1 MDRMPEQPSLAEK
14 AYTHN
19 DIFAGGGEMG
29 ELMRQIDWA
38 TTPLGPTENW
48 PQSLRT
54 ALSICLLSRFPMLIW
69 WGPELVMLYNDAYR
83 LILGSV
89 KHPRS
94 MGQRGQECWPEIWDV
109 IGPML
114 ESVLERGEATWS
126 DNQLLLLERNGY
138 QEEAYFTFSYSP
150 IRDES
155 GGIGGIFTA
164 VTETTQQLLNQ
175 RRMQTLRELAVRST
189 EAKTV
194 EEVCHAAI
202 NVLATN
208 SADIPFAMLYLFKQD
223 KQAYLVC
230 ESGLPKDTRISPAQ
244 IDLST
249 IDALSWPI
257 STVIETGNTVIVDDL
272 AERAADLHLT
282 SFIGTPLQTALLLPI
297 AKAGQENLYGVL
309 IVGAS
314 PMLALDTDYRGFF
327 DLVAGQIAA
336 NIADVLAYEEER
348 NRAEALA
355 ALDRAKTTFFSNI
368 SHEFRT
374 PLTLMLSPLEEALAT
389 TAFTTQQHEML
400 AMVYRNG
407 QRLLKLVN
415 TLLDFSRIEAGRVE
429 AIYEPTDLAAFTTDL
444 ASTFRT
450 LIEHAGLH
458 FTVACEPSTE
468 PAYVAH
474 DMWEKIVFNLLSNA
488 FKFTFEGQI
497 SVTLHQIAD
506 HVELIVQ
513 DTGIGIA
520 ATDLPHIFERFHRV
534 RSAQARSFEG
544 SGIGL
549 ALVQE
554 LVQLQG
560 GTISATSSP
569 GQGTTFLVSLPLGT
583 AHLPKERISQAIP
596 HITAHTTA
604 TQQAVPYI
612 EEARRWLF
620 TLPSA
625 MSVSSETALPSS
637 EAPVPSQ
644 QTILLVD
651 DNADMRS
658 YLSHL
663 LSDYYHVVAA
673 EDGVSALS
681 MIRAQQPDLIVSDVM
696 MPQIDGL
703 QLLRILR
710 SDPATQ
716 SIPVLLLSAR
726 AGEEAAVEG
735 LNAQADGYLVKPFSA
750 RELLAYIKT
759 RLEMVHIR
767 TEMAMQARQHAWH
780 LQQLAEAALAINA
793 LRPIEETLS
802 LVTVKAREIIGTHQ
816 AISII
821 QHEAHNTPIML
832 ASFSEDYA
840 EWHENIADFDGSELL
855 AALHD
860 HSMLQADTIHRSL
873 PLRLTSDMFKTHPLA
888 EIIRKSWH
896 NLPTMHDILIVPLQ
910 NRHQP
915 RNGYLLLADKIVG
928 VLNEEDE
935 AILVQLAQMAS
946 IAIENIYLYEE
957 AKAAITGRDHLLSM
971 VSHDLKNPLGTI
983 KGYTQLLRFRL
994 AREGSQQPGSS
1005 ELLTTSLER
1014 IDSTTTRMTKQVNEL
1029 LDIAHLQIG
1038 QPLELSSQET
1048 DFVALVQQIVAEQQ
1062 QLTARHTLRVTVQDA
1077 TLPMMLDRMRIER
1090 AITNILS
1097 NAIKYSPQGQWIDI
1111 TIGQC
1116 MQGQQ
1121 KYAQLSIRDYGIGI
1135 PVSDQPHIFEQFW
1148 RGSNVIGTI
1157 QGSGIGLAS
1166 AYQIIKQHRGTIT
1179 VESQEGKGT
1188 TFAVYL
1194 PIIDGTEA

>member
-1 MDRMPEQPSLAEK
+1 MDYMPEQPSLVEK
-14 AYTHN
+14 AYTHD
-19 DIFAGGGEMG
+19 DIFAGGGEVG
-29 ELMRQIDWA
+29 ELMRQINWA

-83 LILGSV
+83 PILGSV
-89 KHPRS
+89 KHPHS

-114 ESVLERGEATWS
+114 EGVIECGEATWS

-138 QEEAYFTFSYSP
+138 PEEAYFTFSYSP

-164 VTETTQQLLNQ
+164 VTETTQQLLSQ
-175 RRMQTLRELAVRST
+175 RRMRTLRELAAHST
-189 EAKTV
+189 QTKTV

-208 SADIPFAMLYLFKQD
+208 SADIPFVMLYLFEQD
-223 KQAYLVC
+223 KQARLVC
-230 ESGLPKDTRISPAQ
+230 ENGLPKGTNISPTQ
-244 IDLST
+244 INLSAF
-249 IDALSWPI
+249 DALSWPI
-257 STVIETGNTVIVDDL
+257 ATVIETGNAVIVDDL
-272 AERAADLHLT
+272 ARRAADLRLT
-282 SFIGTPLQTALLLPI
+282 SFIGTPLQHALLLPI
-297 AKAGQENLYGVL
+297 TKAGQENLYGVL
-309 IVGAS
+309 IVAAS
-314 PMLALDTDYRGFF
+314 PMLALDADYRGFF

-389 TAFTTQQHEML
+389 PDITTQQREIL
-400 AMVYRNG
+400 ELIYRNG
-407 QRLLKLVN
+407 LRLFKLVN
-415 TLLDFSRIEAGRVE
+415 TLLDFSRIESGRIE
-429 AIYEPTDLAAFTTDL
+429 AIYEPTDLGAFTVDL

-450 LIEHAGLH
+450 LIEHAGLR
-458 FTVACEPSTE
+458 FIVACEPSTE
-468 PAYVAH
+468 PVYVAR

-497 SVTLHQIAD
+497 SVTLHQVDD

-520 ATDLPHIFERFHRV
+520 ATDLSHIFERFHRV

-560 GTISATSSP
+560 GTISAASNP

-583 AHLPKERISQAIP
+583 AHLPKERISQAMP
-596 HITAHTTA
+596 HTTA

-637 EAPVPSQ
+637 ELPVLSQ

-681 MIRAQQPDLIVSDVM
+681 MVRAHQPDLIVSDIM
-696 MPQIDGL
+696 MPQLDGI

-710 SDPATQ
+710 SDSETQ

-735 LNAQADGYLVKPFSA
+735 LNAQADDYLVKPFSA
-750 RELLAYIKT
+750 RELLARIKT
-759 RLEMVHIR
+759 RLEMTHIR
-767 TEMAMQARQHAWH
+767 TEIAAQAKQHAKH
-780 LQQLAEAALAINA
+780 LQQLAEAALAINT

-802 LVTVKAREIIGTHQ
+802 LITVRAREIIGTHQ
-816 AISII
+816 AISIMPDEEHSI
-821 QHEAHNTPIML
+821 PITL
-832 ASFSEDYA
+832 ASFSEDYI
-840 EWHENIADFDGSELL
+840 EWHENTADFDGSQLL
-855 AALHD
+855 NALHD
-860 HSMLQADTIHRSL
+860 HSMLQADAVNQPLSL
-873 PLRLTSDMFKTHPLA
+873 QLTADMFETHPLA
-888 EIIRKSWH
+888 EIIRKSWR
-896 NLPTMHDILIVPLQ
+896 NLPGIHDMLIVPLQ
-910 NRHQP
+910 IRNQQ
-915 RNGYLLLADKIVG
+915 RNGYLLLANKITG
-928 VLNEEDE
+928 LLNEEDE

-946 IAIENIYLYEE
+946 IAIENIRLYEE
-957 AKAAITGRDHLLSM
+957 AKAAITGRDHLLSI
-971 VSHDLKNPLGTI
+971 VSHDLKNPLGAI
-983 KGYTQLLRFRL
+983 KGYTQFLRFRL
-994 AREGSQQPGSS
+994 AREGSQQSCSS

-1014 IDSTTTRMTKQVNEL
+1014 IDSTTARMTKQVNEL
-1029 LDIAHLQIG
+1029 LDIAHLQLG

-1062 QLTARHTLRVTVQDA
+1062 QLTTRHTLRVTAQDA
-1077 TLPMMLDRMRIER
+1077 SLPMMLDAMRIER
-1090 AITNILS
+1090 AITNVLS

-1111 TIGQC
+1111 TLGQC
-1116 MQGQQ
+1116 MQDQQ
-1121 KYAQLSIRDYGIGI
+1121 KYAQLSIHDYGIGI
-1135 PVSDQPHIFEQFW
+1135 PASEQSHIFEQFW

-1166 AYQIIKQHRGTIT
+1166 TYQIVKQHGGAIT
-1179 VESQEGKGT
+1179 VESQQGEGT
-1188 TFAVYL
+1188 TFTIYL
-1194 PIIDGTEA
+1194 PIVNVAEA